1 MKKLFVFHHTDAFM
15 SAIID
20 QVRNGYT
27 RYAMGTV
34 APDKVGSM
42 AAKMAMFYKTDADR
56 NERFRMKQ
64 NKLAP
69 ARLLIRERK
78 SQTELQWILLVYGE
92 GESPAVV
99 GEKLRSVRGRDSR
112 LTIDDF
118 ELVKRIDMQS
128 RANGKGPHKKPVSRW
143 TWKIASRTDQTIRD
157 RIVEAVRTHNQKEL
171 HIIQL
176 ELWNMP
182 GFATIRHQIGKA
194 TALARA
200 EWERK
205 HKSTEEWPGWP
216 AKLAYIRKKKP
227 EQVGQYWQAPK

>member
-78 SQTELQWILLVYGE
+78 SQTGV
-92 GESPAVV
+92 
-99 GEKLRSVRGRDSR
+99 
-112 LTIDDF
+112 
-118 ELVKRIDMQS
+118 
-128 RANGKGPHKKPVSRW
+128 VSRNPRNFRHSSSSSA
-143 TWKIASRTDQTIRD
+143 TSASRS
-157 RIVEAVRTHNQKEL
+157 
-171 HIIQL
+171 IIMPS
-176 ELWNMP
+176 LW
-182 GFATIRHQIGKA
+182 K
-194 TALARA
+194 
-200 EWERK
+200 
-205 HKSTEEWPGWP
+205 
-216 AKLAYIRKKKP
+216 
-227 EQVGQYWQAPK
+227 V